1 LCADENTIIS
11 EKPIQRGS
19 TLQKALI
26 MLKRG
31 VKKATEEL
39 LNSEKH
45 VVSVNEKTF
54 LEKFSRYLTKK
65 FEEYSIMSVDSLL
78 T

>member
-1 LCADENTIIS
+1 
-11 EKPIQRGS
+11 
-19 TLQKALI
+19 

-54 LEKFSRYLTKK
+54 LEKFSRYLTKE

>member
-1 LCADENTIIS
+1 
-11 EKPIQRGS
+11 
-19 TLQKALI
+19 

-31 VKKATEEL
+31 VKKATEKL

-45 VVSVNEKTF
+45 VVSVNGKTF
-54 LEKFSRYLTKK
+54 LEKFSRYLTKE